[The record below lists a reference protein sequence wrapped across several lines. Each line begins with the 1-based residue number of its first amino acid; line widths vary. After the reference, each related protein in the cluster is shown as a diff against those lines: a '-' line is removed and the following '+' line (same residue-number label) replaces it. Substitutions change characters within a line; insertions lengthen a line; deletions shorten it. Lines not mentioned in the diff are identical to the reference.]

1 MSTTTGVAAAT
12 LRRLAMA
19 PPDDATDADRRTI
32 DVVGLRLPVRA
43 SIALV
48 LATIVVLIDY
58 TRILSPDTL
67 TALGRVPEVLRVLAL
82 ERVVLYGLVPLAVVV
97 LAFRDRPARY
107 GLTVGDWRSGLP
119 LIVAGCVLMT
129 PVVLWFAGL
138 AEVRAYYAPSVEPL
152 PGLVLTNA
160 LDLSAAEFLFRGF
173 LTLTLVRAIGPLGVL
188 VGTLPFVFAHL
199 GKPELELFS
208 TLGGGL
214 VYGWLAWRTRS
225 IVWGSIAHVYIL
237 SLVILA
243 AGGWSPAP

>member
-1 MSTTTGVAAAT
+1 MSTATGAAT
-12 LRRLAMA
+12 GAVRRLAVP
-19 PPDDATDADRRTI
+19 PPDDAIEADRRTI
-32 DVVGLRLPVRA
+32 DAVGLRLPARA
-43 SIALV
+43 SIALA

-58 TRILSPDTL
+58 TRVLSPDLLST
-67 TALGRVPEVLRVLAL
+67 LGRAPEATRAMAL
-82 ERVVLYGLVPLAVVV
+82 ERVALYGLVPLAVIV
-97 LAFRDRPARY
+97 LVFRDRPARY
-107 GLTVGDWRSGLP
+107 GLTLGGWRVGLP
-119 LIVAGCVLMT
+119 LVVAGCVLMT

-243 AGGWSPAP
+243 AGGWSPAG